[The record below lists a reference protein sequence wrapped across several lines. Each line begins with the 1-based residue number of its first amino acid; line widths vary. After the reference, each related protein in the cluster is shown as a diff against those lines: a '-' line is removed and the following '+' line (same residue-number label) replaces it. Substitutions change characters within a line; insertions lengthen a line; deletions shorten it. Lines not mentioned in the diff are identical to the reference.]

1 MERMAATE
9 RPQILS
15 SQQVENGLQLRLK
28 IPATL
33 SYFPGHFPAHPV
45 LPGVVQLRWVEELAR
60 EFNLINGEFLR
71 IDKLKFMRI
80 MSRDYEV
87 VLDLSIPK
95 ENTLQ
100 FQYSSEHGI
109 HGSGRIIFQ

>member
-1 MERMAATE
+1 MAATE
-9 RPQILS
+9 QPEILAS
-15 SQQVENGLQLRLK
+15 TEIEHGLQLRLRV
-28 IPATL
+28 PAGL

-60 EFNLINGEFLR
+60 QHNLISGVFLR

-80 MSRDYEV
+80 ISRDYEV
-87 VLDLSIPK
+87 TLELTVPK
-95 ENTLQ
+95 ENILQ

-109 HGSGRIIFQ
+109 HGSGKMVFR

>member
-1 MERMAATE
+1 MTE
-9 RPQILS
+9 GPTILS
-15 SQQVENGLQLRLK
+15 SEKIEHGLQLRLK
-28 IPATL
+28 VPAGL

-45 LPGVVQLRWVEELAR
+45 LPGVVQILWVEDLAR
-60 EFNLINGEFLR
+60 QFDLISGEFLR

-80 MSRDYEV
+80 ISRDFSV
-87 VLDLSIPK
+87 ILDLTVPR

-109 HGSGRIIFQ
+109 HGSGRIIYQ

>member
-1 MERMAATE
+1 MTE
-9 RPQILS
+9 GPKILS
-15 SQQVENGLQLRLK
+15 SEKIENGLQLRLNV
-28 IPATL
+28 PGEL

-45 LPGVVQLRWVEELAR
+45 LPGVVQLRWVEDLAR
-60 EFNLINGEFLR
+60 QFDLISGKFLR
-71 IDKLKFMRI
+71 IEKLKFMRI
-80 MSRDYEV
+80 ISKDFEV
-87 VLDLSIPK
+87 ILELSVPK